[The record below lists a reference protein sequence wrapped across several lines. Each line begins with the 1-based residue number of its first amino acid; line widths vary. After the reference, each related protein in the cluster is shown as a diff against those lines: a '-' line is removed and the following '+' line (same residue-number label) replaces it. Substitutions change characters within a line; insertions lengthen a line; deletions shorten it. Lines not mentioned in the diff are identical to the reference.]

1 MDRIDKIE
9 LVNNS
14 KGMFIIL
21 EKRIRDNKTIT
32 ISGKIENVDKDKG
45 EILLRNLANN
55 SIRVI
60 SIDSFDEFNIEPI
73 NNSSSPDTSK
83 VGGDSNVWTGTIKAL
98 WK

>member
-83 VGGDSNVWTGTIKAL
+83 VGGDSNV
-98 WK
+98 